1 MDYYDVIEKLVDEK
15 KASPSE
21 KDYLHMYKEALKMLN
36 SIKLSR
42 YKAMFFGSMQIG
54 TPEMFEWKNVKEF
67 TKKYQAV
74 CIHVMS
80 SLYDNIE
87 NKKILAET
95 TLSMLYSI
103 LSKYFDNKEVD
114 AEVTKLLNENDAFCN
129 DKDLEGEFNG

>member
-1 MDYYDVIEKLVDEK
+1 MDYYDVIDKLVDEK

-21 KDYLHMYKEALKMLN
+21 KDYLHMYKVALQMLN
-36 SIKLSR
+36 NIRLSR

-54 TPEMFEWKNVKEF
+54 TPEMFEWKNTKEF

-80 SLYDNIE
+80 SLYESIDD
-87 NKKILAET
+87 KKILAVT

-103 LSKYFDNKEVD
+103 LAKYFDNKEVD
-114 AEVTKLLNENDAFCN
+114 DEVNKLLTENDAFCN